1 MKQLTERVPPL
12 ASLLAKA
19 DHVDV
24 KTIDSLIDLRTFI
37 AGMLSYSPFWL
48 KFLYGLRRVFVHFL
62 GMRQEG
68 IPLKRPLLPSDISLI
83 PGEKALFFTVTM
95 AEAERYWVAEA
106 ADTHL
111 TAYIGV
117 VAEPLTQGNRFHVI
131 TIVHYH
137 HWTGPVYFNVI
148 RPFHH
153 IVVRQ
158 MMKAGAQYKPVIGGF
173 A

>member
-1 MKQLTERVPPL
+1 MKQIVKQIPTLEPLLT
-12 ASLLAKA
+12 KA

-24 KTIDSLIDLRTFI
+24 KTIDSAADMRTFI

-48 KFLYGLRRVFVHFL
+48 KFLYAVRWVFVRLL

-68 IPLKRPLLPSDISLI
+68 GPLARPLQPSDISLT
-83 PGEKALFFTVTM
+83 PGDAATFFTVTT
-95 AEAERYWVAEA
+95 AELEKYWVAEA

-111 TAYIGV
+111 IAYIGV
-117 VAEPLTQGNRFHVI
+117 VVEPLTQGNRYHVV
-131 TIVHYH
+131 TIVHYR

-158 MMKAGAQYKPVIGGF
+158 MMKAGAGYKPIGEF

>member
-1 MKQLTERVPPL
+1 MNQIVAQVLPL
-12 ASLLAKA
+12 KPLLAKA
-19 DHVDV
+19 DHIDI
-24 KTIDSLIDLRTFI
+24 KTIDSPTDMQTFI

-48 KFLYGLRRVFVHFL
+48 KFLYGVRWLFVRLL

-68 IPLKRPLLPSDISLI
+68 SPLARPLHPTDISLT
-83 PGEKALFFTVTM
+83 PGDKATFFTVTM
-95 AEAERYWVAEA
+95 AEADQYWVAEA

-111 TAYIGV
+111 TAYVGV
-117 VAEPLTQGNRFHVI
+117 VVEPLAEGNRFHVV
-131 TIVHYH
+131 TIVHYR

-153 IVVRQ
+153 IVVWQ
-158 MMKAGAQYKPVIGGF
+158 MMKAGAKYQTVAKKF

>member
-1 MKQLTERVPPL
+1 MKRLTERVPAL

-19 DHVDV
+19 DHVDG
-24 KTIDSLIDLRTFI
+24 KTIDSAVDMRTFI

-48 KFLYGLRRVFVHFL
+48 KFLYGVRWVFVRLL

-68 IPLKRPLLPSDISLI
+68 VPLARPLLPSDISLI
-83 PGEKALFFTVTM
+83 PGEKATFFTVTM
-95 AEAERYWVAEA
+95 AEAEQYWVAEA
-106 ADTHL
+106 SDTHL
-111 TAYIGV
+111 TAYVGV
-117 VAEPLTQGNRFHVI
+117 VVETLAEGNRFHVV

-153 IVVRQ
+153 IVVWQ
-158 MMKAGAQYKPVIGGF
+158 MMKAGARYQPTVEPVV
-173 A
+173 

>member
-1 MKQLTERVPPL
+1 MKQLTERAPVLQPL
-12 ASLLAKA
+12 LVKA
-19 DHVDV
+19 NHVDV
-24 KTIDSLIDLRTFI
+24 KTIDSAADMRTFI

-48 KFLYGLRRVFVHFL
+48 KFLYEVRWLFVRLL

-68 IPLKRPLLPSDISLI
+68 VPLARPLRPTDISLT
-83 PGEKALFFTVTM
+83 PGDPATFFTVTM
-95 AEAERYWVAEA
+95 AEADRYWVAEA

-111 TAYIGV
+111 TAYVGV
-117 VAEPLTQGNRFHVI
+117 IVESLTEGNRFHVV

-158 MMKAGAQYKPVIGGF
+158 MMKAGAQYKSITGEF